1 MTMKKGV
8 WPPAG
13 YGNRLRQLREQAGI
27 PQADLAERAGCHPM
41 TIAKL
46 ERGVQEP
53 AWPLVLAL
61 AKALGVD
68 VAAFVVEG
76 EAGQGGRPRGRPLKT
91 RPPTADTTKKKGN
104 RKVN

>member
-8 WPPAG
+8 WPPTG

-76 EAGQGGRPRGRPLKT
+76 EAGQEGRPRGRPLKT
-91 RPPTADTTKKKGN
+91 RTPTADTTKKKGN
-104 RKVN
+104 RKGN

>member
-1 MTMKKGV
+1 MTMKRGG
-8 WPPAG
+8 WPPTG
-13 YGNRLRQLREQAGI
+13 YGNQLRQLREQAGI

-41 TIAKL
+41 TVAKL

-68 VAAFVVEG
+68 VTAFVVEG
-76 EAGQGGRPRGRPLKT
+76 EAGQGGRPKGRPRKT
-91 RPPTADTTKKKGN
+91 GTPAAGPAKKGN
-104 RKVN
+104 RKTK